1 MSETKSEADKAEAKR
16 RSKFLVVVDDTDEVR
31 VAVRYATRRA
41 RNVRSGVV
49 MLRVIEPVDFQQWA
63 GVAEMMRSEA
73 HEAAENLL
81 QKLAEQ
87 VNQESGLLPELVIRE
102 GVAKTE
108 ILKLVDEDP
117 SIRMLVLAAA
127 PSTGGVGPGPLVTAL
142 AGEMA
147 GDLKFPITLIP
158 GGLSDEQIDRLT

>member
-1 MSETKSEADKAEAKR
+1 MSDSKSETEAKR

-117 SIRMLVLAAA
+117 NIRMLVLAAA
-127 PSTGGVGPGPLVTAL
+127 PSAGGEGPGPLVTAL
-142 AGEMA
+142 AGQMA
-147 GDLKFPITLIP
+147 GDLKFPITVIP

>member
-1 MSETKSEADKAEAKR
+1 MSDSKSEVPKPDAKR

-41 RNVRSGVV
+41 RNVRCGVV

-117 SIRMLVLAAA
+117 GIRMLVLAAKPNA
-127 PSTGGVGPGPLVTAL
+127 GGEGPGPLVSAL
-142 AGEMA
+142 AGQMA
-147 GDLKFPITLIP
+147 GDLKFPITVIP
-158 GGLSDEQIDRLT
+158 GSLSDEQIDRLT

>member
-1 MSETKSEADKAEAKR
+1 MSEAKVETEAKR

-63 GVAEMMRSEA
+63 GVAEIMRSEA
-73 HEAAENLL
+73 HEAAEDLL

-108 ILKLVDEDP
+108 ILKLIDEDP
-117 SIRMLVLAAA
+117 DIRMLVLAAA
-127 PSTGGVGPGPLVTAL
+127 PSAEGPGPLVSAL
-142 AGEMA
+142 AGQMA
-147 GDLKFPITLIP
+147 GELKFPITVIP